1 MPIETPHEIA
11 LRLLGADSPQFV
23 PYGNSTGALDL
34 HALIRAAIEAD
45 REQHLRNS

>member
-1 MPIETPHEIA
+1 MTIKTPHEIA
-11 LRLLGADSPQFV
+11 LSLLGVDSPQFV